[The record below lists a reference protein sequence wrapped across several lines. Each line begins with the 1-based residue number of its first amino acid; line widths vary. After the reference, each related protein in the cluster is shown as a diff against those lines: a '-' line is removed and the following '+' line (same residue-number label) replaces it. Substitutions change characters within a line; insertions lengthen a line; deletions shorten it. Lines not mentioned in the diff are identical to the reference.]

1 MSGSDPLDLDE
12 RLRLAQRGELD
23 PVSLDR
29 QIGRAARHYELWR
42 QALPDEPDS
51 EDDPLQPFRG
61 VSRRTT
67 FNDVQGLGETD
78 PLRGYLS
85 RWLLCLAERRVNA
98 PLTRALVLR
107 RRVQQWP
114 LRDVSLPEATLEQ
127 TLQQALRNPVRS
139 QPWLQQLLQHGP
151 ALLDAVALSW
161 ERRSELARRWGFAS
175 WEQASGPGVDAR
187 AVAEQWLQ
195 RTQDIIDELDMPT
208 LPRWLEVSLANGATA
223 EWPAHLNAR
232 SLIGLFAGTPMLTVL
247 TWDSSALP
255 QRLAPA
261 SFVRGL
267 WQLGE
272 HWARASAPADQFFV
286 VAREP
291 FELHE
296 QRHGAL
302 FAQLASAAPFLR
314 HQLGCSGDKL
324 LQSRRA
330 LQLSLLLHS
339 RALAFR
345 VLQAGAALEGRAA
358 LRETFAD
365 EARRCLG
372 VPLRPEACGVLFA
385 PRLGDEQRFI
395 ATLLAA
401 EHETQLVEVHDEDW
415 FRNPRAVEQV
425 QAEVALPPRAQI
437 EQELCERA
445 ATQLHQRIL
454 GALG

>member
-1 MSGSDPLDLDE
+1 MNGSDPLDLDE
-12 RLRLAQRGELD
+12 RLRLARRGELD

-29 QIGRAARHYELWR
+29 EIGRAARHYEQWLR
-42 QALPDEPDS
+42 ALPDDPDS
-51 EDDPLQPFRG
+51 EDDPLQPYRA

-67 FNDVQGLGETD
+67 FADVQGLGETD
-78 PLRGYLS
+78 PLRSYLS
-85 RWLLCLAERRVNA
+85 RWLLCLAERRVNG
-98 PLTRALVLR
+98 PLMRALLLR
-107 RRVQQWP
+107 CRVQKWP
-114 LRDVSLPEATLEQ
+114 LHNVPLPEATLQ
-127 TLQQALRNPVRS
+127 QVLQQALRDPARCE
-139 QPWLQQLLQHGP
+139 PWLQQLSQHGP
-151 ALLDAVALSW
+151 PLLDAVTPLW

-175 WEQASGPGVDAR
+175 WEQASGCGVA
-187 AVAEQWLQ
+187 ASALAQQWLQ
-195 RTQDIIDELDMPT
+195 RTQDIVHELQPQP
-208 LPRWLEVSLANGATA
+208 LPRWLEVSLGCAATA

-261 SFVRGL
+261 SFLRGL
-267 WQLGE
+267 LQLGE

-291 FELHE
+291 FALHE
-296 QRHGAL
+296 HRYGAL
-302 FAQLASAAPFLR
+302 FAQLATGVPLLR

-345 VLQAGAALEGRAA
+345 VLQGSAALHGRSA

-372 VPLRPEACGVLFA
+372 VALRPEACGALFA
-385 PRLGDEQRFI
+385 PRLGDAQRFI

-401 EHETQLVEVHDEDW
+401 EHEAQLVEAHDEDW
-415 FRNPRAVEQV
+415 FRNPRAVEQL
-425 QAEVALPPRAQI
+425 QAEVSLPPLAHV
-437 EQELCERA
+437 EQELCDRA
-445 ATQLHQRIL
+445 AARLQQRL
-454 GALG
+454 LAALG